1 MLRNT
6 FVYSFLLLAAVLTGC
21 TAKAKLERHVSRADA
36 YFEKGDHEKARIEYL
51 NAFQLDR
58 KNPHVAARLGESFL
72 KNGDVAN
79 AYRLFRHS
87 LELQPTNVETRVKIA
102 SIQLLGGDPTNAW
115 NEASEILKI
124 QPLHPDALLVYA
136 NASIGS
142 NRLAAA
148 RARLESLAAAH
159 PTNSSVY
166 LGLGTIAQ
174 RVGDVANAESALK
187 KAVQLDPK
195 SAKCNLALGS
205 FYFLRGDTNNAEIH
219 LKTAMDSSPA
229 KSVER
234 LGFAEFQI
242 KTGRSE
248 AAEATLNEA
257 TSKHPEFM
265 AGWNM
270 LTQIA
275 FARNDTNKAANYITK
290 ALANSPQDRDALM
303 NQARLKLATRDF
315 KSAAADLER
324 LATQNPRDSQAHFQ
338 LAIARIALEDSSQ
351 ALVSL
356 DKAIAANTNNVDAY
370 LLRSRLNIARS
381 DWNEAIAELRQLTN
395 RFPNV
400 SQSYFLLASAHR
412 GHGNI
417 DEAASVYRTITKK
430 FPNDPQGHQLLGV
443 VLRQQARIPQARQAF
458 ENALKVNPDYLA
470 AIESVVDLDI
480 AAKQFEPAIARIQ
493 HYLDK
498 YPKSPLPPLLLGKVL
513 FQQKRNAEAEAAVQK
528 AIALDPEF
536 TPAHRA
542 LASFYVSSQQ
552 TEKAIVKFESFLAKD
567 QKDIAGLIQLGMLY
581 EAKGEYDGAFKCYQN
596 VLKHN
601 PNSVVA
607 LNNIA
612 YALSERMGKIDEALE
627 YARRARNVSPTD
639 PHSADTMGWILY
651 KKGQYAEALAALQQ
665 SAERLGDQP
674 EVQYHLGMA
683 YYSLGGGPAATAALT
698 KAVQSTNIFAGK
710 DSAVAALTVLKVD
723 PTQSS
728 AEAVATVE
736 RHVAQN
742 PNDAFARFQL
752 ARLYDGFGDAA
763 KARATYEAGLAKNPK
778 SVLLLT
784 GLAGLSANVLN
795 QPDRAME
802 LARQAWTLSQTPATA
817 ASLGPIAY
825 SAGDFK
831 WASGRLT
838 EALRAQASPETLL
851 YKGLTSYALGN
862 VAQARDELTR
872 VTQSP
877 GLSKEKSAMAKA
889 ALEVAKLHSGQSSAE
904 DVEQVIKPAL
914 AVDAQ
919 FLPAKVA
926 TALLAEQKK
935 DFVGARGAYEA
946 ALQHRP
952 GLLVAQRQLAILL
965 CDKLPD
971 DAKAQQL
978 ASGLRQDLPED
989 AALMKVLGKVAYR
1002 RGDHREAARHLNAAA
1017 ARQPNDGDLL
1027 YHLGMAQ
1034 YHIKDQAAKA
1044 NLTRAIS
1051 IEPTAALTAD
1061 AKKALSELK

>member
-1 MLRNT
+1 MQRNT
-6 FVYSFLLLAAVLTGC
+6 FVWSLFVLLAVLTGC

-36 YFEKGDHEKARIEYL
+36 YFEKGEHEKARIEYL

-87 LELQPTNVETRVKIA
+87 LELQPTNIETRVKIA
-102 SIQLLGGDPTNAW
+102 SIQLLGGDSTNAW

-148 RARLESLAAAH
+148 HARFESLAAAH

-174 RVGDVANAESALK
+174 RLGDVAKAESSLK
-187 KAVQLDPK
+187 KAVQLEPK
-195 SAKCNLALGS
+195 SPKCNLALGS

-219 LKTAMDSSPA
+219 LKSAMDSSPA

-242 KTGRSE
+242 KTGRPE

-257 TSKHPEFM
+257 TSRHPEFM

-275 FARNDTNKAANYITK
+275 FARNDTNKAGTYIAK
-290 ALANSPQDRDALM
+290 ALANSPQDRDALL

-324 LATQNPRDSQAHFQ
+324 LAAQNTRDSQAHLQ
-338 LAIARIALEDSSQ
+338 LAIARVALEDTPQ
-351 ALVSL
+351 ALVSV
-356 DKAIAANTNNVDAY
+356 DKALAANPNNAEAL
-370 LLRSRLNIARS
+370 LLRSRLHVARR
-381 DWNEAIAELRQLTN
+381 DWNGAMADLRLLTN
-395 RFPNV
+395 RFP
-400 SQSYFLLASAHR
+400 SIPQPYFLMATAH
-412 GHGNI
+412 GAQGNL
-417 DEAASVYRTITKK
+417 DDAASLYHTITKK
-430 FPNDPQGHQLLGV
+430 FPNDPQGHQLLGL
-443 VLRQQARIPQARQAF
+443 VLKQQDRLPQARQAF
-458 ENALKVNPDYLA
+458 ENALKVNPDYLS
-470 AIESVVDLDI
+470 AIESLVDLDI
-480 AAKQFEPAIARIQ
+480 AGKQFEPAVARIN
-493 HYLDK
+493 HYLEK
-498 YPKSPLPPLLLGKVL
+498 YPKSPLPPLLLGKVF

-528 AIALDPEF
+528 AITLDPEF

-552 TEKAIVKFESFLAKD
+552 TEKAIAKFESILEKNPKD
-567 QKDIAGLIQLGMLY
+567 VAGLIQLGMLY
-581 EAKGEYDGAFKCYQN
+581 EAKGEYDRAFKCYEN
-596 VLKHN
+596 VLEYN

-612 YALSERMGKIDEALE
+612 YALSERAGKLDEALA
-627 YARRARNVSPTD
+627 YARRARQASPAD
-639 PHSADTMGWILY
+639 PHSADTLGWILY
-651 KKGQYAEALAALQQ
+651 KKGQFLDALAALQQ
-665 SAERLGDQP
+665 SADRLGDQP

-683 YYSLGGGPAATAALT
+683 HYSLGDKVGAISALT
-698 KAVQSTNIFAGK
+698 KAVQATNIFSGK
-710 DSAVAALTVLKVD
+710 EAAAAALTVLKVD
-723 PTQSS
+723 PAQST
-728 AEAVATVE
+728 AETIATVE
-736 RHVAQN
+736 RHVEQN
-742 PNDAFARFQL
+742 PSDSFATLQL
-752 ARLYDGFGDAA
+752 ARFYEFARQPE
-763 KARATYEAGLAKNPK
+763 KARTAYEAGLAKNPK
-778 SVLLLT
+778 SALLLT
-784 GLAGLSANVLN
+784 GLAGLSVRALN

-802 LARQAWTLSQTPATA
+802 LARQAWNLSPTPATA
-817 ASLGPIAY
+817 SSLGVAAY
-825 SAGDFK
+825 LAGDFK
-831 WASGRLT
+831 WASGRLV
-838 EALRAQASPETLL
+838 EALRAQSAPETLL
-851 YKGLTSYALGN
+851 YKGLTSFALGN

-872 VTQSP
+872 VSQLPALEKQQST
-877 GLSKEKSAMAKA
+877 LAKA
-889 ALEVAKLHSGQSSAE
+889 AVEVTKLHLGQSSADE
-904 DVEQVIKPAL
+904 VQRLLQAAL
-914 AVDAQ
+914 AIDAH

-926 TALLAEQKK
+926 AGLIAEQKK
-935 DFVGARGAYEA
+935 DFVAARTAYEA

-965 CDKLPD
+965 GEKLPD

-978 ASGLRQDLPED
+978 ATALRQDFPED
-989 AALMKVLGKVAYR
+989 AALMKVIGKVAYR
-1002 RGDHREAARHLNAAA
+1002 RGDYREAARQLNAAA
-1017 ARQPNDGDLL
+1017 ARQPNDSDLL

-1034 YHIKDQAAKA
+1034 YHIKDQAAKTS
-1044 NLTRAIS
+1044 LTRAIAL
-1051 IEPTAALTAD
+1051 EPTAALTAD
-1061 AKKALSELK
+1061 AKKALADLK